1 MRTVSDLLGHSSVAF
16 TMNCYSHSA
25 TKLKREQMEKI
36 NEYFVFY
43 LTLADFSP
51 LCYSINNITYIFAV
65 KFPT

>member
-36 NEYFVFY
+36 NEYF
-43 LTLADFSP
+43 
-51 LCYSINNITYIFAV
+51 
-65 KFPT
+65 